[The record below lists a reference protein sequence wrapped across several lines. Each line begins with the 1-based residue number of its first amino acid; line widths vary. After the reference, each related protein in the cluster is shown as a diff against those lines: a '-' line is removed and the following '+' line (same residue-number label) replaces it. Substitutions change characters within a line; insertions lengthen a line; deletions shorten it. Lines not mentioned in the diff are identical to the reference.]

1 VRPFDLPIG
10 KRYSIVGRTG
20 TGKSTL
26 ARRVML
32 STKYH
37 WVVFNPKCSPAFEEM
52 PGAKVLSDRHIVNK
66 RIRDSFRDNQITV
79 LNFGNRWR
87 SADMDNLLLWFIE
100 EFESF
105 GVLVDEL
112 YTLNVNSRAGPGLLG
127 LVTRGRELGQSL
139 VACSQRP
146 ARCDPFV
153 FSECDYMAE
162 FQLTRKADRV
172 IMFEST
178 GCEAALRKWPG
189 HDFLYFD
196 VDEDRAT
203 VYRA

>member
-1 VRPFDLPIG
+1 
-10 KRYSIVGRTG
+10 
-20 TGKSTL
+20 
-26 ARRVML
+26 ML

-37 WVVFNPKCSPAFEEM
+37 WVVFNPKCSPAFGEM